1 MTRST
6 TPTGHPAPARQA
18 STPRRASTILQPS
31 GPPAGRS
38 RQRRAVTAELVGELA
53 GRLTGRDRWVLA
65 MLAEHRVLTTGQ
77 LTALGFTTARKAER
91 RLAQLWAWR
100 CIDRFRPYLGLGR
113 GSAAYHW
120 ILDDAG
126 AAILAAAHGITV
138 RELGH
143 HRGAGVAI
151 AHSQRLDHT
160 VGTNTVLTA
169 LATTPTVGGSGV
181 VVWWGERRCAA
192 AWGDLVRPDAAAV
205 WRTPTGAR
213 LAFAVEYDTGT
224 EPLTRVA
231 GKLAD
236 YADLA
241 AALGRH
247 LPVLFALTTL
257 ARETALHQMLD
268 PGAVHPGGGRL
279 RVATAAAEHAA
290 AVPAGPAGPVWRPA
304 APAGQQQ
311 RGSRRRGG
319 GRAARVSLDQ
329 LAAAWPAGGTL
340 PVAALDVGLGWPAPP
355 PRPPQDSGGVSWSA

>member
-6 TPTGHPAPARQA
+6 TPAGHPAAEP
-18 STPRRASTILQPS
+18 RASTEPGASTSPQPS
-31 GPPAGRS
+31 TPPVGRP
-38 RQRRAVTAELVGELA
+38 RRRRAVTSELVGELA

-126 AAILAAAHGITV
+126 AAILAAAHGITA

-169 LATTPTVGGSGV
+169 LATTPTTDGAGGV

-205 WRTPTGAR
+205 WQAPTGAQ
-213 LAFAVEYDTGT
+213 LAFAVEYDTGA

-241 AALGRH
+241 AALGQP

-268 PGAVHPGGGRL
+268 PDAVHPGGGRL

-290 AVPAGPAGPVWRPA
+290 TVPAGPAGPVWRPA
-304 APAGQQQ
+304 TPAGQQQ
-311 RGSRRRGG
+311 RSRLRGG

-340 PVAALDVGLGWPAPP
+340 PVAALDVGLSWPAPT
-355 PRPPQDSGGVSWSA
+355 PRPTQDSGGASWSA